1 MQFLD
6 DSLHPE
12 HQDKV
17 VITVAPYGPEWM
29 PEDFPEDIP
38 VTMEEQIQ
46 KAVDCYNAGATVL
59 HLHVRE
65 LDGKGSKRL
74 SKFNELIAG
83 VRAAV
88 PDMIIQVGGSIS
100 FAPESDGE
108 AAKWLSDDT
117 RHMLA
122 ELDPKPDQVTVAIN
136 TTQMNIMELL
146 YPEYLAGT
154 SLANPAYQAAYSEMT
169 VPAGPAWVEEHLR
182 RLQASG
188 IQPHFQLTGMH
199 ALETLERLVRKGVYT
214 GPLNLTWIGIGGGF
228 DGPNPFNFFNF
239 IHRAPNGCTLTAESL
254 LKNVLPF
261 NTMAL
266 AMGLHPRCG
275 IEDTIIDQHG
285 NRMTSVQQIEQ
296 TVRIARELGRE
307 IASGKEA
314 RDIYRIGVQYRDADE
329 TLAANGMAPNRK
341 QGQKNLPLAA

>member
-12 HQDKV
+12 NQDKV
-17 VITVAPYGPEWM
+17 VITVAPYGPEWA

-38 VTMEEQIQ
+38 VTMEEQVQ
-46 KAVDCYNAGATVL
+46 KAVDCYKAGATVL

-83 VRAAV
+83 VRDAV

-100 FAPESDGE
+100 FAPEDDGQ

-122 ELDPKPDQVTVAIN
+122 DLLPKPDQVTVAIN

-146 YPEYLAGT
+146 YPEYLEGT
-154 SLANPAYQAAYSEMT
+154 SLANPGLKAAYSEMT

-182 RLQASG
+182 RLAASG
-188 IQPHFQLTGMH
+188 IQPHFQLTGIH
-199 ALETLERLVRKGVYT
+199 ALETLDRLVRKGAYK

-239 IHRAPNGCTLTAESL
+239 IHRAPEGCTLTAESL

-261 NTMAL
+261 NMMAM

-285 NRMTSVQQIEQ
+285 KRMSSVQQIQ
-296 TVRIARELGRE
+296 QCVRVAHELGRE
-307 IASGKEA
+307 VANGKEA
-314 RDIYRIGVQYRDADE
+314 RAIYKIGVQYDTVDQ
-329 TLAANGMAPNRK
+329 TLAENGMAPNRK
-341 QGQKNLPLAA
+341 SGEKNVPLRK